1 MKTSELLKEDYN
13 PYYQTYILALGE
25 VNLKEELI
33 EGLAK
38 FEKFA
43 AEIPEE
49 KLNYAY
55 AEGKWTVAEAL
66 VHIIDTERVFQYR
79 ALCFSR
85 NDKAS
90 FPGFEQDDYILNA
103 NAGNRSKKSLLEE
116 FTAVRKSSIALFNSF
131 SETDLQKRG
140 VASGS
145 SMSVGAV
152 GFILSGHLN
161 HHKRILE
168 ERYL

>member
-1 MKTSELLKEDYN
+1 MKKSELLKEDYN
-13 PYYQTYILALGE
+13 PYYHTYLLALGE
-25 VNLKEELI
+25 VNLLEELS
-33 EGLAK
+33 EGLSK
-38 FEKFA
+38 FEKFID
-43 AEIPEE
+43 EIPEE

-55 AEGKWTVAEAL
+55 ALGKWTVAEVL
-66 VHIIDTERVFQYR
+66 LHIIDTERVFQYR

-85 NDKAS
+85 NDKTS
-90 FPGFEQDDYILNA
+90 FPGFEQDDYVLNA
-103 NAGNRSKKSLLEE
+103 NASSRSKQNLLED
-116 FTAVRKSSIALFNSF
+116 FRAVRSSSLTLFTSF
-131 SETDLQKRG
+131 LETDLQKRG

>member
-13 PYYQTYILALGE
+13 PYYHTYIMALGE
-25 VNLKEELI
+25 VNLKEELT
-33 EGLAK
+33 EGLTR
-38 FEKFA
+38 FEDFSTN
-43 AEIPEE
+43 IPEE

-55 AEGKWTVAEAL
+55 AEGKWTLAEAL

-103 NAGNRSKKSLLEE
+103 NAGNRGKQSLLEE
-116 FTAVRKSSIALFNSF
+116 FRAVRMSSIALFNSF
-131 SETDLQKRG
+131 AEADLQKRG

-161 HHKRILE
+161 HHKKIIE